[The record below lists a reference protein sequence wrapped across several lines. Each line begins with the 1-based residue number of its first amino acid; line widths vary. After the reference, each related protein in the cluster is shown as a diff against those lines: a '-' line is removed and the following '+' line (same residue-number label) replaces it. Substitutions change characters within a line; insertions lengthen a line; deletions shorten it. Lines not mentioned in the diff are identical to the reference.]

1 MVADVVEP
9 AVRKVDTA
17 VNDDHA
23 PTATVVAATDHDHAQ
38 KANEA
43 HAQNDVTSSSTT
55 STTATTTAS
64 VKKSTSDA
72 TVMTADTATQ
82 HKTLPVGQDVDPAH
96 QREALQKASDDV
108 VLTQVDKLEAD
119 ERERLGKPEGSSR
132 SYIPGMDNDK
142 LWTLRRRF
150 DTQVLHVL
158 SPPTKLPP
166 GQPDL
171 RPTTLPNVP
180 FNSDLLRSNVERC
193 YATAGVWS
201 IYFAR
206 EMMRL
211 MSWSPQDRHRTA
223 AFATAYFVA
232 WWFSMV
238 LPLVSGFCI
247 ILIMFRPSRKF
258 FFPPIPPPPGQP
270 PSATDPTNT
279 KGDESMLAGVGHP
292 VEHRSKAEQI
302 EQQAYEFSNVIQ
314 RFSVRVVVG
323 GHHKGSKGNGDV
335 GKKAGLGEEYDLSSS
350 DDDDDEE
357 LDQLPKIENQ
367 TFDED
372 KPVLAEKEDG
382 TVKEL
387 SARQK
392 RKLKAREAKA
402 KRDAQ
407 VGHLARGA
415 QDALGDLA
423 DALERFANALSPPRP
438 YPPNQAR
445 AKLSGAIFVP
455 IMLVT
460 AVVPAH
466 VWSQL
471 ASFGF
476 GVAFFGQPLLIR
488 AAKWFIKTFP
498 DWQEKIDLRNSIFSG
513 VPTNA
518 QLTLHVLRVAEASFD
533 PLPAPP
539 PPPTPEHV
547 QNEISKTGFDPESPP
562 PELKLGPDG
571 KPITM
576 DKEHQQGHEQEEEQ
590 GVAGGGVGSAVVN
603 TGKKTLFGTLRL
615 AARKAA
621 TFRADVAVDGTKQ
634 KVGNKID
641 RFFYQSRAKDPE
653 TPEAYPAKLHG
664 TSGHLILTSGP
675 DTQPTLSFVPLRS
688 SLSKPSFQVKV
699 EDLVEVK
706 KKGVF
711 IARAVLGWAASINLE
726 GMGLDMRFKSIEER
740 QRDSLGQGKDPHSED
755 HEGDTWSFSH
765 VGRRDQLFARL
776 LSVCG
781 QTKWEML

>member
-1 MVADVVEP
+1 MADDPAP
-9 AVRKVDTA
+9 AVRAVGTGVD
-17 VNDDHA
+17 NDTHA
-23 PTATVVAATDHDHAQ
+23 PTNTAVAAADAAHPVAQ
-38 KANEA
+38 AHERQANA
-43 HAQNDVTSSSTT
+43 A
-55 STTATTTAS
+55 
-64 VKKSTSDA
+64 
-72 TVMTADTATQ
+72 AD
-82 HKTLPVGQDVDPAH
+82 
-96 QREALQKASDDV
+96 ASDDV
-108 VLTQVDKLEAD
+108 NAGSQHKVLPLGRDVHPERQAEAVKTAPSDLVEAQVDKLEAD
-119 ERERLGKPEGSSR
+119 ERERRDLPEGSSR
-132 SYIPGMDNDK
+132 SLVPGMDNDK

-158 SPPTKLPP
+158 SPPTKLPA

-171 RPTTLPNVP
+171 RPTTLPDVP
-180 FNSDLLRSNVERC
+180 FNSDLLRCNLERC

-206 EMMRL
+206 EMGRL
-211 MSWSPQDRHRTA
+211 MSWSPRDRHRTA
-223 AFATAYFVA
+223 CFCAAYFTA
-232 WWFSMV
+232 WFFSMV
-238 LPLVSGFCI
+238 VPLIAGFCI
-247 ILIMFRPSRKF
+247 VLIMIRPSRKF

-314 RFSVRVVVG
+314 RFGVRVVVG

-335 GKKAGLGEEYDLSSS
+335 GKKSGAGDEYSSS
-350 DDDDDEE
+350 DEEFDDDALQLEGQAVDEK
-357 LDQLPKIENQ
+357 QPATI
-367 TFDED
+367 DEGD
-372 KPVLAEKEDG
+372 DEKR
-382 TVKEL
+382 KL
-387 SARQK
+387 SARQQ
-392 RKLKAREAKA
+392 RKLKAKEAKA

-438 YPPNQAR
+438 YPPTKAR
-445 AKLSGAIFVP
+445 AKLAGAIFVP

-466 VWSQL
+466 VWSQIGSF
-471 ASFGF
+471 AFGF
-476 GVAFFGQPLLIR
+476 GFFGQPLIIR
-488 AAKWFIKTFP
+488 GVKWFVKTVP
-498 DWQEKIDLRNSIFSG
+498 VWQEKIDLRNSIFSG

-518 QLTLHVLRVAEASFD
+518 QLTLHMLRVAEASFD

-539 PPPTPEHV
+539 PPPTPEHM
-547 QNEISKTGFDPESPP
+547 QKELSKTGLDPESPP

-571 KPITM
+571 NPVTLDN
-576 DKEHQQGHEQEEEQ
+576 DKAVTTDDPDDKKEE
-590 GVAGGGVGSAVVN
+590 GLAGGVGSAVVN

-615 AARKAA
+615 AAKKAA
-621 TFRADVAVDGTKQ
+621 TFRADVSVDGAKS

-641 RFFYQSRAKDPE
+641 RFLYQSRAKDPE
-653 TPEAYPAKLHG
+653 TPDAYPAKLRG

-675 DTQPTLSFVPLRS
+675 DTKPTLSFVPLKS
-688 SLSKPSFQVKV
+688 SLSKPSFQVPV

-711 IARAVLGWAASINLE
+711 IARAVLGWAASISLE
-726 GMGLDMRFKSIEER
+726 GMGLDMRFKSEEER
-740 QRDSLGQGKDPHSED
+740 KRDTLGGGDDPHEED
-755 HEGDTWSFSH
+755 HPGETWYFSH

-776 LSVCG
+776 LSVCP
-781 QTKWEML
+781 TSKWEML